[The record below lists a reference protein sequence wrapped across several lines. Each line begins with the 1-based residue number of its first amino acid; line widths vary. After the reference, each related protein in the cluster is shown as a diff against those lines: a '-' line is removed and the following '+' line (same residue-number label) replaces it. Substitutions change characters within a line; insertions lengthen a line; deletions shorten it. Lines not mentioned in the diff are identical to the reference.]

1 MSADIDARNGQEWTA
16 AMLAAYGGHLRI
28 VEYLAH
34 KGCDLKTSE
43 SKQYSVIIVSPA
55 NSWIMLSE

>member
-43 SKQYSVIIVSPA
+43 SK
-55 NSWIMLSE
+55 